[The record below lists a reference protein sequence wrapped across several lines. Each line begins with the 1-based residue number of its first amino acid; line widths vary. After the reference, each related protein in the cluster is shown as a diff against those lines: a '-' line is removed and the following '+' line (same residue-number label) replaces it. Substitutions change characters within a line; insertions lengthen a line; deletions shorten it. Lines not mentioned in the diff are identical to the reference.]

1 MRRSFTLIE
10 LIFSMVIIALAF
22 TVLPKV
28 LQVSAKSSATTLKEE
43 AMSNAMAMMGW
54 IRVLAWDERN
64 VQSDEIL
71 IPQEYEPIYKCPVWD
86 IYRAGGFAGSRNC
99 RHKFS
104 ASALGPDTEPVPND
118 IDDFAGYEKNI
129 TNATGTRRYNLK
141 VDVIYVKDYNQTFLS
156 QKASGSSDVKMVS
169 ILVTPLAKKGALGGS
184 FAKLTYFASN
194 IGQIRINRVPWR
206 KP

>member
-54 IRVLAWDERN
+54 IRVLAWDEQN

-71 IPQEYEPIYKCPVWD
+71 IPQKYEPIYKCPVWE

-99 RHKFS
+99 RNELP
-104 ASALGPDTEPVPND
+104 ASSLRKEGDNFDD
-118 IDDFAGYEKNI
+118 IDDFAGYETNI
-129 TNATGTRRYNLK
+129 TNSTDTRTYNLK
-141 VDVIYVKDYNQTFLS
+141 VDVNYVKDYNQTFLTR
-156 QKASGSSDVKMVS
+156 KAGGSSDVKMVS
-169 ILVTPLAKKGALGGS
+169 IVVTPLAKKGALGGS

-194 IGQIRINRVPWR
+194 IGQIRINRVAWK

>member
-54 IRVLAWDERN
+54 IRVLAWDEQN

-71 IPQEYEPIYKCPVWD
+71 IPQEYEPIYKCPVWE

-99 RHKFS
+99 RHELP
-104 ASALGPDTEPVPND
+104 ASSLRKEGDNFDD
-118 IDDFAGYEKNI
+118 IDDFAGYETNI
-129 TNATGTRRYNLK
+129 TNSTDTRTYNLK
-141 VDVIYVKDYNQTFLS
+141 VDVNYVKDYNQTFLTR
-156 QKASGSSDVKMVS
+156 KAGGSSDVKMVR
-169 ILVTPLAKKGALGGS
+169 IVVTPLAKKGALGGS

-194 IGQIRINRVPWR
+194 IGQIRINRVAWK

>member
-54 IRVLAWDERN
+54 IRVLAWDEQN

-71 IPQEYEPIYKCPVWD
+71 IPQEYEPIYKCPVWE

-99 RHKFS
+99 RHELP
-104 ASALGPDTEPVPND
+104 ASSLRKEGDNFDD
-118 IDDFAGYEKNI
+118 IDDFAGYETNI
-129 TNATGTRRYNLK
+129 TNSTDTRTYNLK
-141 VDVIYVKDYNQTFLS
+141 VDVNYVKDYNQTFLTR
-156 QKASGSSDVKMVS
+156 KAGGSSDVKMVS
-169 ILVTPLAKKGALGGS
+169 IVVTPLAKKGALGGS

-194 IGQIRINRVPWR
+194 IGQIRINRVAWK

>member
-64 VQSDEIL
+64 IQSDEIL
-71 IPQEYEPIYKCPVWD
+71 IPQEYEPIYKCPVWE

-99 RHKFS
+99 RNKLP
-104 ASALGPDTEPVPND
+104 ASSLGKEGDDFDD
-118 IDDFAGYEKNI
+118 IDDFAGYETNI
-129 TNATGTRRYNLK
+129 TNATGKRKYNLK
-141 VDVIYVKDYNQTFLS
+141 VDVSYVKDYNQTFLS
-156 QKASGSSDVKMVS
+156 QKASGSSDVKMVH
-169 ILVTPLAKKGALGGS
+169 IVVTPLAKKGALGGS

>member
-10 LIFSMVIIALAF
+10 LIFSMLIIALAF

-99 RHKFS
+99 RNELP
-104 ASALGPDTEPVPND
+104 ASSLGKEGDDFDD
-118 IDDFAGYEKNI
+118 IDDFAGYETNI
-129 TNATGTRRYNLK
+129 TNATGKRKYNLK
-141 VDVIYVKDYNQTFLS
+141 VDVIYVKDYNQTFS
-156 QKASGSSDVKMVS
+156 TQKAGGSSDVKMVS

>member
-54 IRVLAWDERN
+54 IRVLAWDEQN

-71 IPQEYEPIYKCPVWD
+71 IPQKYEPIYKCPVWE

-99 RHKFS
+99 RHELP
-104 ASALGPDTEPVPND
+104 ASSLRKEGDNFDD
-118 IDDFAGYEKNI
+118 IDDFAGYETNI
-129 TNATGTRRYNLK
+129 TNATATRTYNLK
-141 VDVIYVKDYNQTFLS
+141 VDVNYVKDYNQTFLTR
-156 QKASGSSDVKMVS
+156 KAGGSSDVKMVS
-169 ILVTPLAKKGALGGS
+169 IVVTPLAKKGALGGS

-194 IGQIRINRVPWR
+194 IGQIRINRVAWK

>member
-54 IRVLAWDERN
+54 IRVLAWDEQN

-71 IPQEYEPIYKCPVWD
+71 IPQKYEPIYKCPVWE

-99 RHKFS
+99 RHELP
-104 ASALGPDTEPVPND
+104 ASSLRKEGDNFDD
-118 IDDFAGYEKNI
+118 IDDFAGYETNI
-129 TNATGTRRYNLK
+129 TNSTDTRTYNLK
-141 VDVIYVKDYNQTFLS
+141 VDVNYVKDYNQTFLTR
-156 QKASGSSDVKMVS
+156 KAGGSSDVKMVS
-169 ILVTPLAKKGALGGS
+169 IVVTPLAKKGALGGS

-194 IGQIRINRVPWR
+194 IGQIRINRVAWK